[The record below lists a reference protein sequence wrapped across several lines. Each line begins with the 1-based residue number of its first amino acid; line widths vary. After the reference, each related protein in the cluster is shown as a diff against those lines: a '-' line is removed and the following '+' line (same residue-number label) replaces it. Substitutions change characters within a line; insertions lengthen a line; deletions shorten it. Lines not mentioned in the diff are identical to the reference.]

1 MSGAHRNLDL
11 RSIASEHVAPMADA
25 LDAVRARFHG
35 FGQEQVFRFW
45 DRLTPAEQ
53 ARFVRELREVPP
65 ECLTPLQDAPVTPP
79 APPDPP
85 VAIAPPFD
93 KEARL
98 LGEEAIAR
106 GLVAAVL
113 LAGGQGTRLGHA
125 GPKGTYPIG
134 PVSKKSLYQW
144 FAEQIRGR
152 SRRAGR
158 AVPWVVMTS
167 PATHDESAAW
177 FAAHD
182 RFGLAPDQV
191 AFCPQATRPVRG
203 LDGRLLLAAPG
214 RLVRSPDGHGGLVQ
228 ALDRAGRLDALAAQG
243 VEHCFVFQVDNP
255 LAKVLDPTTIGYH
268 IIAKSQA
275 TSRAIVKLRADEP
288 HGVFCLRDGK
298 LSVLEYTEITDGQ
311 ARQTDPGGRLTYRA
325 ANIAIHVFR
334 LDFLAEAAAEP
345 ERLLPWHV
353 ATKPVLVVGADGTP
367 EAESVTGRKEE
378 RFIFDLLP
386 RARSPILLEDD
397 RAEWFAPAKSAQGE
411 FSGPAAREAL
421 SAQAVRWCAAAGIE
435 PAGEISPILALDP
448 DELRGRRGEAV
459 ASPPNRSPANL
470 EPKT

>member
-1 MSGAHRNLDL
+1 MAANLD
-11 RSIASEHVAPMADA
+11 A
-25 LDAVRARFHG
+25 LRARFHG

-45 DRLTPAEQ
+45 DTLSPEQ
-53 ARFVRELREVPP
+53 QTRFARDLQAVPP
-65 ECLTPLQDAPVTPP
+65 ECLKPLPPEQPVVE

-85 VAIAPPFD
+85 VALAPPFAE
-93 KEARL
+93 EARL
-98 LGEEAIAR
+98 LGEEALAR

-125 GPKGTYPIG
+125 GPKGTYPVG
-134 PVSKKSLYQW
+134 PISKKSLYQW

-158 AVPWVVMTS
+158 AIPWVLMTS

-191 AFCPQATRPVRG
+191 AFCPQAMRPVRSLEG
-203 LDGRLLLAAPG
+203 KLLLAAPD
-214 RLVRSPDGHGGLVQ
+214 RLVRAPDGHGGLVN
-228 ALDRAGRLDALAAQG
+228 ALHSAGRLDALAQQG

-275 TSRAIVKLRADEP
+275 TSRAIVKLRPDEP

-298 LSVLEYTEITDGQ
+298 LGVLEYTEITDGQ
-311 ARQTDPGGRLTYRA
+311 ARQTDPGGQLTYRA
-325 ANIAIHVFR
+325 ANIAVHVFR
-334 LDFLAEAAAEP
+334 LDFLQEAAADP
-345 ERLLPWHV
+345 ERMLPWHV
-353 ATKPVLVVGADGTP
+353 ARKPVQVVGDDGTP
-367 EAESVTGRKEE
+367 EAETVTGRKEE
-378 RFIFDLLP
+378 RFNFDLLP
-386 RARSPILLEDD
+386 HARSPVLLEDD
-397 RAEWFAPAKSAQGE
+397 RAEWFAPAKSADGE
-411 FSGPAAREAL
+411 FSGPAARAAL
-421 SAQAVRWCAAAGIE
+421 TAQAARWCAE
-435 PAGEISPILALDP
+435 SNLPVAGEISPLLALDA

-459 ASPPNRSPANL
+459 PVPFNRSPANL